1 MFSYLT
7 ANFGIASI
15 NVLSENYI
23 YKFLNNH
30 LKDDGKIKFE
40 ILKKMKLYI
49 EVIAKIFIN
58 D

>member
-30 LKDDGKIKFE
+30 LKENKKIKFE
-40 ILKKMKLYI
+40 ILKEMKLYI
-49 EVIAKIFIN
+49 EVIAKVIYQ
-58 D
+58 

>member
-23 YKFLNNH
+23 YKFLNNY